1 MNINKIYIVKYY
13 GGSYEDYYETII
25 FATTKKSKAYKYR
38 ARFNRILKKWKKY
51 YSQYETRNIAGISWI
66 GEQFVNKCYTRWRS
80 LSRISQCN
88 VQEIEL
94 R

>member
-1 MNINKIYIVKYY
+1 MDKNKIYIVKYY

-25 FATTKKSKAYKYR
+25 FATTSKSKAYKYR

-51 YSQYETRNIAGISWI
+51 YSQYETRNVGLLSWLGDEHI
-66 GEQFVNKCYTRWRS
+66 KYYNRWNS
-80 LSRISQCN
+80 LNRITQCN

>member
-1 MNINKIYIVKYY
+1 MNKNKIYIVKYY
-13 GGSYEDYYETII
+13 GGSYEDFYEATI

-38 ARFNRILKKWKKY
+38 AKFNRILKKWKSH
-51 YSQYETRNIAGISWI
+51 YSQYETRNIAGMPWL
-66 GEQFVNKCYTRWRS
+66 GKQYVNKCYKRWS
-80 LSRISQCN
+80 ILNRITQCN